1 MPPFDS
7 TTALAIIQA
16 NLGAPADMVF
26 AEFDPNP
33 IAAASLGQV
42 HLARLETGEQVVVK
56 VRTAAGLACG
66 DRFCWAL

>member
-7 TTALAIIQA
+7 ATALAIIQA

-26 AEFDPNP
+26 AEFDPIP

-42 HLARLETGEQVVVK
+42 HLAKLETGEQVVVK
-56 VRTAAGLACG
+56 VRV
-66 DRFCWAL
+66 